1 LVAQAQDMSRAGW
14 LNSALAVIVVAL
26 GAFFYFRPAQD
37 AAVEYPL
44 SALKP
49 QEATSLRIERAGAAP
64 IVLDRKQDAWF
75 ISAPFAARADDSRVQ
90 QLLAIIEARA
100 AHRLPAGDRGRFGLE
115 QPQARIIV
123 DGQPFSFGMVSDI
136 THEQYVMSG
145 SAVYAVQARFGAALP
160 VSAVQMASRQLFGAD
175 ESPVRIALKDFA
187 VEQRDG
193 KWTLAPGLGDLSQ
206 DDLLRWVDEWRLA
219 SALRVDPR
227 SAARARDEIRIQL
240 KNGGGFTLGVLS
252 REPELVLA
260 RSDEKLEYRFRAELA
275 KRLLSPPGTEQKKR

>member
-1 LVAQAQDMSRAGW
+1 MSRAGW
-14 LNSALAVIVVAL
+14 LNSALTVIVVAL

-49 QEATSLRIERAGAAP
+49 EEATSLRIERAGAAP

-115 QPQARIIV
+115 PPQARIVV

-136 THEQYVMSG
+136 TREQYVMSG

-219 SALRVDPR
+219 SALRVEPR

-275 KRLLSPPGTEQKKR
+275 KRLLFPPAAARGERAQRK

>member
-1 LVAQAQDMSRAGW
+1 MSRAGW
-14 LNSALAVIVVAL
+14 LNAALAVIVVAL

-64 IVLDRKQDAWF
+64 IVLDKKQDTWF
-75 ISAPFAARADDSRVQ
+75 VSAPFAARADASRVQ
-90 QLLAIIEARA
+90 QLLAIVEARA
-100 AHRLPAGDRGRFGLE
+100 VHRLPASDRGRFGLE
-115 QPQARIIV
+115 RPEARILV

-136 THEQYVMSG
+136 TREQYVMSG
-145 SAVYAVQARFGAALP
+145 DAVYAVHPRYGAALP
-160 VSAVQMASRQLFGAD
+160 ANAVQMASHQLFGAD
-175 ESPVRIALKDFA
+175 ESPVRIAFRDFA

-193 KWTLAPGLGDLSQ
+193 KWTLAPRSSDLSQ

-219 SALRVDPR
+219 SALRVEPR
-227 SAARARDEIRIQL
+227 SAARSQEEIKVQL
-240 KNGGGFTLGVLS
+240 KNTGGFTLGVLS

-260 RSDEKLEYRFRAELA
+260 RSDEKLQYRFRAELA
-275 KRLLSPPGTEQKKR
+275 KRLLSPPTTAGDEAAKKK

>member
-1 LVAQAQDMSRAGW
+1 MSRAGW

-26 GAFFYFRPAQD
+26 GAFFYYRPAQD

-49 QEATSLRIERAGAAP
+49 QEATSLRIKRAGAVP
-64 IVLDRKQDAWF
+64 VVLEKKENGWF
-75 ISAPFAARADDSRVQ
+75 VTAPFIARADDSRVQ
-90 QLLAIIEARA
+90 QLLAIVQARA
-100 AHRLPAGDRGRFGLE
+100 AHRLPAGDRASFGLE
-115 QPQARIIV
+115 PPQARIIV

-136 THEQYVMSG
+136 TREQYVMAG
-145 SAVYAVQARFGAALP
+145 DAVYAVHPRYGAALP
-160 VSAVQMASRQLFGAD
+160 VSAIQMASHQLFGAD

-187 VEQRDG
+187 VEQRGG
-193 KWTLAPGLGDLSQ
+193 KWTLAPGFGDLSQ

-219 SALRVDPR
+219 SALRVEPR
-227 SAARARDEIRIQL
+227 SAARARNEIKIQL

-260 RSDEKLEYRFRAELA
+260 RSDEKLQYRFGTDTG
-275 KRLLSPPGTEQKKR
+275 KRLLSPPAADRDERAGKK

>member
-1 LVAQAQDMSRAGW
+1 MSRAGW
-14 LNSALAVIVVAL
+14 LNAALAVIVVAL

-44 SALKP
+44 SALKR

-115 QPQARIIV
+115 PPQARIVV

-136 THEQYVMSG
+136 TREQYVMAG
-145 SAVYAVQARFGAALP
+145 DAVYAVQARFGAALP
-160 VSAVQMASRQLFGAD
+160 LNAVQMASHQLFGAN

-240 KNGGGFTLGVLS
+240 KNGGEFTLGVLS

>member
-1 LVAQAQDMSRAGW
+1 MSRAGW
-14 LNSALAVIVVAL
+14 LNAALAVIVVAL

-64 IVLDRKQDAWF
+64 IVLDWKQDAWF

-100 AHRLPAGDRGRFGLE
+100 AHRLPVGDRGRFGLE
-115 QPQARIIV
+115 PPQARIVV

-136 THEQYVMSG
+136 TREQYVMAG
-145 SAVYAVQARFGAALP
+145 DAVYAVQARFGAALP

-193 KWTLAPGLGDLSQ
+193 KWTLAPGLGDLGQ

-227 SAARARDEIRIQL
+227 SAARARDEIKIQL

-252 REPELVLA
+252 LEPELVLA

-275 KRLLSPPGTEQKKR
+275 KRLLSPPAAARDEPAGKK

>member
-1 LVAQAQDMSRAGW
+1 MSRAGW
-14 LNSALAVIVVAL
+14 LNAALAVIVVTL

-49 QEATSLRIERAGAAP
+49 QEASSLRIERAGAAP

-90 QLLAIIEARA
+90 QLLAIVEARA
-100 AHRLPAGDRGRFGLE
+100 VHRLPAGDRGRFGLE
-115 QPQARIIV
+115 PSQARIIV
-123 DGQPFSFGMVSDI
+123 DGHPFSFGMVSDI
-136 THEQYVMSG
+136 TREQYVMSG
-145 SAVYAVQARFGAALP
+145 DAVYAVPARFGAALP
-160 VSAVQMASRQLFGAD
+160 LNAVQMASRQLFGAD
-175 ESPVRIALKDFA
+175 ESPVRIALRDFA

-193 KWTLAPGLGDLSQ
+193 KWTLAPGLGDLGQ
-206 DDLLRWVDEWRLA
+206 DDLLRWVEEWRLA
-219 SALRVDPR
+219 SALRVEPR
-227 SAARARDEIRIQL
+227 SAARSQDEIKVQL
-240 KNGGGFTLGVLS
+240 KNAGGFTLRVLS

-275 KRLLSPPGTEQKKR
+275 KRLLSPPGAANK

>member
-1 LVAQAQDMSRAGW
+1 MSRAGW
-14 LNSALAVIVVAL
+14 LNAALAVIVVAL

-44 SALKP
+44 SALKR

-115 QPQARIIV
+115 PPQARIVV

-136 THEQYVMSG
+136 TREQYVMSG

-175 ESPVRIALKDFA
+175 ESPVRIALKNFA

-193 KWTLAPGLGDLSQ
+193 KWTLAPAFGDLSQ

-240 KNGGGFTLGVLS
+240 KNGGEFTLGVLS

-260 RSDEKLEYRFRAELA
+260 RSDEKLQYRFGAGLA
-275 KRLLSPPGTEQKKR
+275 KRLLSPPRASPDAPAQKE